1 MCLCARARERAQSQT
16 LIAAALAQGLC
27 GEEQA
32 QGVYSSGGV
41 PAAAA
46 RRQGQPQTEAR
57 CGGAVYCRASFP
69 ALRPLPLFA
78 SRLLSSGAAAWGN
91 ARAQATERRDE
102 AVVMVKNEELIQTSV
117 CAREYVQL
125 VKGTGGAMG
134 GALCTWLRVGRLGAF
149 GLDHLAAANA
159 RQMFMRLTENDP
171 DAISADERVQLASSL
186 GLLSYVCDPHGM
198 HELMQHNLQLALR
211 EMGMRAGGDE
221 ALALLQEDGLVVLA
235 VTTWGAAPVQSG
247 GRAAERKYVDII
259 VHLSPATDDVWG
271 SGDVTLHVMT
281 PAKKGVGGVVERGGK
296 GGLLARA
303 KAAAASAGGNKEY
316 SDSFKVDA
324 AGQILEGDLGTLV
337 VRQGSVLVAPAGPI
351 GDLAYSQAI
360 AVALEV
366 GGLTREERAVS
377 VHDVDKWD
385 EVLLVGAPMLC
396 SGVKSVDLRSGDS
409 WQRSGPESALAID
422 VRARMRALVHGGTA

>member
-1 MCLCARARERAQSQT
+1 MRARERALSPA

-32 QGVYSSGGV
+32 QAVYSSGGV

-69 ALRPLPLFA
+69 ALRPPPLFA
-78 SRLLSSGAAAWGN
+78 SRLLSSGGAAWGN

-149 GLDHLAAANA
+149 GLDHLTATNA
-159 RQMFMRLTENDP
+159 RRMFMRLAEKDP
-171 DAISADERVQLASSL
+171 DAISADERAQLASSL

-303 KAAAASAGGNKEY
+303 KAAAVSAGGNKEY

-351 GDLAYSQAI
+351 GDLAYTQAI

-409 WQRSGPESALAID
+409 WQRSGPESALAVD